1 MNKYLVEFIGTLF
14 VIYVVLV
21 TKNAFAIGAALTIA
35 ILLGQSVSGGH
46 FNPSIS
52 LMMAYANKMSLT
64 DLLPYIL
71 LQIAGGLAA
80 FELYKRVNLKK

>member
-14 VIYVVLV
+14 ILYVVLA
-21 TKNAFAIGAALTIA
+21 TKNAFAIGAAAAVA
-35 ILLGQSVSGGH
+35 ILLGGAVSGGH

-52 LMMAYANKMSLT
+52 LMMAYAKKMPMT

-71 LQIAGGLAA
+71 VQIAGGLAA
-80 FELYKRVNLKK
+80 YELYKRVN